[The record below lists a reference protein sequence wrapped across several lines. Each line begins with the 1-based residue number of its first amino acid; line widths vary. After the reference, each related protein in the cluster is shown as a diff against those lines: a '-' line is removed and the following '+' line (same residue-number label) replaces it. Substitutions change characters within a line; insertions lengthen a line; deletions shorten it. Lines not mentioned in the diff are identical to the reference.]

1 MAFCLWHTG
10 QRVQDVRY
18 TLPEN
23 FQHVTITWVD
33 LFPLNYPKFLRQE
46 KNLSMTVDTGLDQLI
61 RLVKRLRAED
71 GCPWDRKQTPQT
83 IKSYLL
89 EETHE
94 TIGAIDGG
102 EPAAVKEELGDLLF
116 LIVFLCQLYQEKG
129 HFTMTEVLATIHE
142 KMTRRHPHVFGTAM
156 AGTEQELRD
165 KWLAIK
171 KNEKKQNADNSLPFA
186 SIPRTLPALKRAQRI
201 SEIAA
206 HSGFDWTELDQVF
219 TKLSEEIDELKQ
231 AADTGEAQSVFEELG
246 DVLLVIVNIGRLLRA
261 KPEEALNEAI
271 DKFIVRYTKMEQA
284 IIQAGKSLAE
294 LDNEKLLAYWQ
305 AVKNN

>member
-1 MAFCLWHTG
+1 
-10 QRVQDVRY
+10 
-18 TLPEN
+18 
-23 FQHVTITWVD
+23 
-33 LFPLNYPKFLRQE
+33 
-46 KNLSMTVDTGLDQLI
+46 
-61 RLVKRLRAED
+61 
-71 GCPWDRKQTPQT
+71 
-83 IKSYLL
+83 
-89 EETHE
+89 
-94 TIGAIDGG
+94 
-102 EPAAVKEELGDLLF
+102 
-116 LIVFLCQLYQEKG
+116 
-129 HFTMTEVLATIHE
+129 MTEVLATIHE

-261 KPEEALNEAI
+261 KPEEALNDAI

-284 IIQAGKSLAE
+284 IIQPCSFTGLFLPNRS
-294 LDNEKLLAYWQ
+294 LLALCKTTRSEGHFKSKRR
-305 AVKNN
+305 KNPCDVTKPYLLSKAAPARMK